1 MIAVSMDVL
10 CFHPVESV
18 TRRIVEVLKDIG
30 MEAANATSV
39 QSLRMMI
46 EKEKP
51 AVVLVPDSSFW
62 EVEEGDFLKLALSEV
77 SGEAKISVPTEDVT
91 QFLHDF
97 VRSLI
102 ENSENSRV
110 RELLEREE
118 MRKNVIYAY
127 GFSWGKSYVVKTSLQ
142 RNLYEIIPIFS
153 KKELPIFIAMR
164 EKPDR
169 FAGLPNAKVV
179 WVTDIVGKDRI
190 KPHNLTILTDSIIR
204 FIEEHGNAIV
214 VMDCVE
220 YLLLYNEFVNILR
233 NIELI
238 NSYVMEHKSILI
250 IIIDSNAYTTKE
262 YSLLSRYALEWNGA

>member
-10 CFHPVESV
+10 CFHPTE
-18 TRRIVEVLKDIG
+18 TIARRIVEILRDIG
-30 MEAANATSV
+30 LEGENASSMK
-39 QSLRMMI
+39 SLRKLI

-51 AVVLVPDSSFW
+51 AVILLPDSSFW

-77 SGEAKISVPTEDVT
+77 SGESKISIPTEDPT

-97 VRSLI
+97 VHALL
-102 ENSENSRV
+102 ENVENERV
-110 RELLEREE
+110 KNLLEREG
-118 MRKNVIYAY
+118 MHKNIIYAY

-142 RNLYEIIPIFS
+142 RKLYEIIPVFS
-153 KKELPIFIAMR
+153 RKGLPVFIAMR

-169 FAGLPNAKVV
+169 FLELPSAKVV

-238 NSYVMEHKSILI
+238 NSYVMEHMSILI

-262 YSLLSRYALEWNGA
+262 YSLLSRYALEWHGV